1 MDSHRILTPCLIG
14 TGTLANPRDMVRAME
29 TIEALDYTYTVDSEL
44 ISEGRVTLVK
54 IMADAESATILLN
67 GCLFL
72 NVMSF
77 TYLNFFTDEE
87 GVARFELHCDGT
99 VLGITPVEEPE
110 LRPSSRPII
119 RLMEDGTF
127 DTQSFVTMDDDEDE
141 E

>member
-1 MDSHRILTPCLIG
+1 MESHHNLAPCLVG
-14 TGTLANPRDMVRAME
+14 TGTLTHPRDMVRAME
-29 TIEALDYTYTVDSEL
+29 TVEALDYTYTVDAES
-44 ISEGRVTLVK
+44 ISEGRATLVK
-54 IMADAESATILLN
+54 IMADPESSTILVN

-77 TYLNFFTDEE
+77 TYLNFATDDE
-87 GVARFELHCDGT
+87 GVTHFELHADGT

-110 LRPSSRPII
+110 LRTAGRSVI

-127 DTQSFVTMDDDEDE
+127 DAQSFVTLDDDEDE

>member
-1 MDSHRILTPCLIG
+1 MDSHHNLASCLVG
-14 TGTLANPRDMVRAME
+14 TGTLTHPRDMVRAME
-29 TIEALDYTYTVDSEL
+29 TVEALDYTYTVDSET

-54 IMADAESATILLN
+54 IMADPESSTILVN

-77 TYLNFFTDEE
+77 TYLNFTTDDE
-87 GVARFELHCDGT
+87 GVTHFELHANGT
-99 VLGITPVEEPE
+99 VFKITPIDEPE
-110 LRPSSRPII
+110 LRTSGRPII

-127 DTQSFVTMDDDEDE
+127 DAQSFVMLDDEDE